1 MKFTACCKRI
11 SVGLHIHNIMQIQHA
26 SKTIPSVADL
36 SSFRFFVPAYQRGY
50 RWSPKDVKALLT
62 DVAEFSPEVI
72 PGMEEETWY
81 CLQPLVVKWR
91 AKDGS
96 YEVIDGQQRL
106 TTIYLINRYI
116 NKIWP
121 EHPGAEF
128 SLNFESRK
136 NTEGFLRKLGGTDT
150 VKKSNI
156 DFHYIKKAYQAI
168 DDWVKEQ
175 KEFEP
180 DAFISVFRHHVK
192 LIWYDAQDADSIESF
207 TRLNMG
213 KIPLTNAELIKA
225 LFLNS
230 SNYRTSAAHS
240 ADEEKVRLKQLEIS
254 REWDR
259 MESALHDK
267 AFWYFLT
274 DTKVPRQT
282 RIDLVFEV
290 MTQTKEISESD
301 PYAMFREYSASFRE
315 ISKDEDKQVKIETQ
329 WRKVVHCFQ
338 ILEEWYQ
345 DRDTYH
351 KIGYLIAVGSSSV
364 LLELFNE
371 ANSKKKSEFMRSLD
385 SRISQTLPESLD
397 DLSYKDLAKV
407 RRVLLLHNIQ
417 TMLKKREERSRFPFD
432 RFKQDNWDVEHIF
445 SQNEAPPEQSKHRR
459 EWIKEALTY
468 VTCETLKQQVEA
480 LPKTDLESEDAFKAL
495 YDSILAHF
503 ADGEKEEEI
512 NALAN
517 LALLDAGTNR
527 GYGNAVFPV
536 KRATIID
543 RERHGTFVPVCTK
556 NVFMKFYS
564 TKIDRFTFWSTHDQ
578 ESYYAD
584 MVKVL
589 SVYKAYYQEGV
600 RQ

>member
-1 MKFTACCKRI
+1 MSDLLNPVR
-11 SVGLHIHNIMQIQHA
+11 
-26 SKTIPSVADL
+26 SVANL
-36 SSFRFFVPAYQRGY
+36 SSFKFFVPAYQRGY
-50 RWSPKDVKALLT
+50 RWSPKDVQALLS
-62 DVAEFSPEVI
+62 DIAEFSPEVI
-72 PGMEEETWY
+72 PGAAEKTWY
-81 CLQPLVVKWR
+81 CLQPLVVKR
-91 AKDGS
+91 RDEDGS

-106 TTIYLINRYI
+106 TTIFLINHYF
-116 NKIWP
+116 NKKWP
-121 EHPGAEF
+121 EHTGAEF
-128 SLNFESRK
+128 TLNYESRK
-136 NTEGFLRKLGGTDT
+136 DTEDFLRKLGATDT

-156 DFHYIKKAYQAI
+156 DFHYIRKAYQAI
-168 DDWVKEQ
+168 DDWVNEQ

-180 DAFISVFRHHVK
+180 DAFISVFRHQVK
-192 LIWYDAQDADSIESF
+192 VIWYDAQDADSIESF

-230 SNYRTSAAHS
+230 SNYRTSAAL
-240 ADEEKVRLKQLEIS
+240 AVEEEKIRLKQLEIS

-274 DTKVPRQT
+274 DTKTERQT
-282 RIDLVFEV
+282 RIDLIFE
-290 MTQTKEISESD
+290 MLTQTKEISESD
-301 PYAMFREYSASFRE
+301 PYEMFRKYSASFRDM
-315 ISKDEDKQVKIETQ
+315 SKDEDKQAKIESQ

-345 DRDTYH
+345 NRDTYH

-371 ANSKKKSEFMRSLD
+371 ANSKKKSEFMRFLD

-417 TMLKKREERSRFPFD
+417 TMLNNREEHSRFPFD
-432 RFKQDNWDVEHIF
+432 RFKQDKWDVEHIF
-445 SQNEAPPEQSKHRR
+445 SQNEAPPEQPKHRR
-459 EWIKEALTY
+459 EWILEALTY

-480 LPKTDLESEDAFKAL
+480 LLKTNLESEDAFKVL
-495 YDSILAHF
+495 YDAVLKDF
-503 ADGEKEEEI
+503 AKGEKEEEI

-527 GYGNAVFPV
+527 GYGNSVFPV

-543 RERHGTFVPVCTK
+543 RERHGIFVPVCTK
-556 NVFMKFYS
+556 NIFMKFYS
-564 TKIDRFTFWSTHDQ
+564 TKIERFTFWSAHDQ
-578 ESYYAD
+578 ESYYKD
-584 MVKVL
+584 MVEVL
-589 SVYKAYYQEGV
+589 SDYKSYELEGTS
-600 RQ
+600 Q